1 MRRIGWLSVVVVI
14 ISGVLVGFAEPALA
28 EATRTWV
35 SGVGDDANPCSRTAP
50 CKTFAGAISKT
61 AAGGEIDALDPGGF
75 GAITITKAITIDG
88 GGTFASILNSGT
100 NGVIINAGATDTVI
114 LRNLSINGAGTGI
127 NGIRFIA
134 GGTLI
139 VDNSTI
145 FNQGATSVDQGNG
158 IDFNPNG
165 ASKIFVRRTSVRNNA
180 GFGIYVRPQA
190 GGTAVG
196 TLKSVDANKNNT
208 GIRVLDGA
216 TITAIDVES
225 SGNSQ
230 NGFRTLSSGAA
241 LFLSIVDS
249 VSTDNPN
256 FGIKSEGALSVVH
269 VSRTSVTK
277 NGTGVNAAGGA
288 TLLSFTNNAV
298 GANTTNG
305 AFTGSIA
312 LS

>member
-1 MRRIGWLSVVVVI
+1 MLLSRRRLERADRAAVRSGDNALIATTRTARG
-14 ISGVLVGFAEPALA
+14 ISGANRRVAHPERCAGRVDRCCRRCSAVVGQRF
-28 EATRTWV
+28 
-35 SGVGDDANPCSRTAP
+35 
-50 CKTFAGAISKT
+50 
-61 AAGGEIDALDPGGF
+61 
-75 GAITITKAITIDG
+75 
-88 GGTFASILNSGT
+88 
-100 NGVIINAGATDTVI
+100 NAGATDTVF

-145 FNQGATSVDQGNG
+145 FNQGAAGVDQGNG
-158 IDFNPNG
+158 IDFNPAA

-208 GIRVLDGA
+208 GIRVLDRG

-230 NGFRTLSSGAA
+230 NGFRTLSTGAA
-241 LFLSIVDS
+241 LFLNIVDS

-269 VSRTSVTK
+269 VAQTNVTK
-277 NGTGVNAAGGA
+277 NGTGVNATGGA
-288 TLLSFTNNAV
+288 ILLSFTNNAV
-298 GANTTNG
+298 GGNTANG
-305 AFTGSIA
+305 AFTGTIA